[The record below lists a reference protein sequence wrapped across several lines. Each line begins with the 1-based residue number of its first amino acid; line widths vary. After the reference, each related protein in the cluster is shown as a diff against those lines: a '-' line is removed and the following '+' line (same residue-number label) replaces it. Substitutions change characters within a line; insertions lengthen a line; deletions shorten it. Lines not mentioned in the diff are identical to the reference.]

1 LYEAAAAPA
10 LAPRD
15 AALLAGLSPPWP
27 GGRKVAGGG
36 EEAGAEAAAAAAAAA
51 ADMLFST
58 PRPPKAPHR
67 DARLPPT
74 PSLEVA
80 TAEAQRRSVET
91 RKLLGEADGK
101 RAYVVRSHLHG
112 MMRETPGK
120 AWVRQALGL
129 GVILSC
135 LLAYLTLLGGRGQ
148 AM

>member
-1 LYEAAAAPA
+1 MNDRHAAWTC
-10 LAPRD
+10 RSGD
-15 AALLAGLSPPWP
+15 
-27 GGRKVAGGG
+27 G
-36 EEAGAEAAAAAAAAA
+36 EPQI
-51 ADMLFST
+51 SQ
-58 PRPPKAPHR
+58 
-67 DARLPPT
+67 

-148 AM
+148 VM